1 MPILTTI
8 ITLTILNYHACAAIL
23 DLMMSNYSTI
33 IIRQVAREAVI
44 AWWTLTTLLS
54 LATATCPQVCRCRHN
69 DMVVD
74 CSGRQLRALPGGLQP
89 NITQLRLSNNNF
101 VTLGK

>member
-1 MPILTTI
+1 MHSLHIPVNET
-8 ITLTILNYHACAAIL
+8 AIL
-23 DLMMSNYSTI
+23 DLMVSNYSVI

-44 AWWTLTTLLS
+44 AWWTLTTFLT